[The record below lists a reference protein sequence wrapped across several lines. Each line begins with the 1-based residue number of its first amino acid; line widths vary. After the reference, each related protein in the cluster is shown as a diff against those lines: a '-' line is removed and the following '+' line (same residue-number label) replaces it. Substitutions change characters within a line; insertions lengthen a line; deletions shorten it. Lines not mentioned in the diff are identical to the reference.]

1 MCKGTKFS
9 RSEPNRSVVGGR
21 SDKRQNVNG
30 AAQKLTSVKKED
42 ATEFNT
48 SVKKKRKGSHQKF
61 NKA

>member
-9 RSEPNRSVVGGR
+9 PSEPNRSVVGGR

-30 AAQKLTSVKKED
+30 AVYKLTSVKKED
-42 ATEFNT
+42 ATEINT
-48 SVKKKRKGSHQKF
+48 SVNKNRKGSRQKF